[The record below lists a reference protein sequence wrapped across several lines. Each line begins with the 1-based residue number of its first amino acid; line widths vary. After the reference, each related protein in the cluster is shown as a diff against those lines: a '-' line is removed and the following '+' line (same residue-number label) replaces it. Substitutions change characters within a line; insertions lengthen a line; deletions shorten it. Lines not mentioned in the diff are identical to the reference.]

1 MKHAMTKNILE
12 PDSEEELIDAIA
24 TAFDAKT
31 PLGLLSGGSRQA
43 IGRQVDHDTLLSMS
57 KFTGIIDYQPTELVL
72 IAGAATPLS
81 LITAALDEK
90 GQMLAF
96 EPPNYAGLSGA
107 DPEATTLAGTM
118 MTGFSGPR
126 RPQAGAARDHIL
138 AVEGVTGRGEKFKSG
153 AAVVKNVTG
162 YDLPKLMVGS
172 YGTLA
177 AMMRLTVKVL
187 PRAEAQ
193 STLVFE
199 VKDSH
204 TPDHISQAFRL
215 STMQALSGAVL
226 IKAGINGKSSD
237 ILAFRIEAAK
247 AALKSRQDKL
257 LKDMSDLGFEQ
268 TEIYKGKAS
277 RSFWEQVR
285 DGHLLA
291 TKGSVPPAIVRILLP
306 LSQLPGLCAKLA
318 DLGLADYLVDWGGSM
333 LLVRLPSPPAKNPEE
348 PEALQLLTML
358 QTTAQNLGGDAM
370 LLTGPEYLR
379 RSDYV
384 NPPLSPP
391 LLALTKRVKQALD
404 PANILN
410 PGRLYPDI

>member
-1 MKHAMTKNILE
+1 MTKNILE
-12 PDSEEELIDAIA
+12 PDSESALIDAIA
-24 TAFDAKT
+24 DAFEAKT
-31 PLGLLSGGSRQA
+31 PLGVLSGGSRQA
-43 IGRQVDHDTLLSMS
+43 IGRQVDHDTLLSMA

-96 EPPNYAGLSGA
+96 EPPNYARLSGA
-107 DPEATTLAGTM
+107 DPEAATLAGSM

-138 AVEGVTGRGEKFKSG
+138 AVEGITGRGEKFKSG

-177 AMMRLTVKVL
+177 AMTRLTVKVL

-199 VKDSH
+199 VKAAH

-226 IKAGINGKSSD
+226 IKARLKTTLKGKPGD

-247 AALKSRQDKL
+247 AALKSRQDKVL
-257 LKDMSDLGFEQ
+257 NSMSDLGFEQ
-268 TEIYKGKAS
+268 TEIYNNKAS

-285 DGHLLA
+285 DGHVLA
-291 TKGSVPPAIVRILLP
+291 TKGATPPAIVRMLLP

-318 DLGLADYLVDWGGSM
+318 DLGLTDYLVDWGGSM
-333 LLVRLPSPPAKNPEE
+333 ILVRLPSVPAKNSEKPES
-348 PEALQLLTML
+348 LQLLTML
-358 QTTAQNLGGDAM
+358 QTIAQNLGGDAM
-370 LLTGPEYLR
+370 LLTGPDSLR
-379 RSDYV
+379 RTDYV

-391 LLALTKRVKQALD
+391 VLSLTKRVKQALD